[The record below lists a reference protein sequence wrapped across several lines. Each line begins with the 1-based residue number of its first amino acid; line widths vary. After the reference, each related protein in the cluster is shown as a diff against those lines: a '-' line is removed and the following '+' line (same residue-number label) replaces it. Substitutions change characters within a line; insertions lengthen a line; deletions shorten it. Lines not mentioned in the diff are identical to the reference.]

1 MTLKDEDGQTPVP
14 WQGTSADSAE
24 GGEEVYDV
32 VFVGSGGGLVGAY
45 VAASRGLR
53 TLVLEKT
60 DRVGGTVAYSG
71 GGAWFPGSAPL
82 RRAGIDDDTA
92 SARTYLRDI
101 VADPS
106 RERLQDA
113 YLKAGPQLID
123 ELEQNEWFQSFVYG
137 PVPDYYASRPGGTT
151 EGRTIFPSDL
161 PAERLGERAELVRD
175 SLYTERWWDAE
186 PGQNLGGGR
195 ALIGRAL
202 GAFLG
207 TGNGTLKLN
216 TALQSLVVEDGR
228 VVGVDALS
236 EGRQVRFRARHG
248 VILAAGGFERD
259 RELREKHQPAA
270 HGGQWSNG
278 APGNT
283 GDALKAGIAI
293 GADTDLLDEAWY
305 VPGLVQPDGLPFF
318 HTGTRGG
325 IWVNGD
331 GERFVNETRPY
342 DQAGHEIARL
352 HTTTGVRHAPCYW
365 ILDQRQIDRDSFGGA
380 PGQPVQEEWFTS
392 GALRKAETL
401 EEVAKLVDVPVEA
414 LRHTIERYN
423 TFAHSGVDEDF
434 HRGESAW
441 DQMFHYTIGFPAG
454 PNYPMQPTAD
464 WPNSLLMPLDT
475 PPYYVATV
483 ALSDIGTKGGLK
495 TDEHAR
501 VLRPDGAAIP
511 GLYASGN
518 TAAPMS
524 GRVYPGAGTP
534 IGSSMVFAY
543 LAVLDLLGASA

>member
-1 MTLKDEDGQTPVP
+1 MTLKDENGRTPV
-14 WQGTSADSAE
+14 QRRGKSAE
-24 GGEEVYDV
+24 SAESAEEVYDV

-71 GGAWFPGSAPL
+71 GGVWYPGSAPL
-82 RRAGIDDDTA
+82 RRAGIEDDTDH
-92 SARTYLRDI
+92 ARTYLRDI
-101 VADPS
+101 VADRS

-113 YLKAGPQLID
+113 YLQAGPQLID

-137 PVPDYYASRPGGTT
+137 PVPDYFSWRPGGTT
-151 EGRTIFPSDL
+151 AGRTIFPPEL
-161 PAERLGERAELVRD
+161 PAERLGERADLVRD
-175 SLYTERWWDAE
+175 SLYTERWWNTE
-186 PGQNLGGGR
+186 PGPALTGGR

-202 GAFLG
+202 GAFLD

-216 TALQSLVVEDGR
+216 TALHSLVVEDGR
-228 VVGVDALS
+228 VVGVDAVS
-236 EGRQVRFRARHG
+236 EGRPVRFRAERG

-270 HGGQWSNG
+270 QGGQWSNG
-278 APGNT
+278 APANT

-325 IWVNGD
+325 IWVNGA

-342 DQAGHEIARL
+342 DQAGHEIADL
-352 HTTTGVRHAPCYW
+352 HTTTGVVHAPCHW

-380 PGQPVQEEWFTS
+380 PDQPVQEEWFTS
-392 GALRKAETL
+392 GALRKADTL
-401 EEVAKLVDVPVEA
+401 EEVAKLIDVPFEA
-414 LRHTIERYN
+414 LRQTVERYN
-423 TFAHSGVDEDF
+423 VLAHSGVDEDF
-434 HRGESAW
+434 HRGETAW
-441 DQMFHYTIGFPAG
+441 DQMFHHSVGFPAG
-454 PNYPMQPTAD
+454 PNYLVPPTTD
-464 WPNSLLMPLDT
+464 WPNPLLMPLDT
-475 PPYYVATV
+475 PPYYIATV

-501 VLRPDGAAIP
+501 VLRPDGSAIP

-543 LAVLDLLGASA
+543 LAVLDLVGASQ